1 MTTGGVRDT
10 APLHSVWDVLD
21 GVRVH
26 GRVSDRALA
35 HQELRS
41 GEGRHSRDIVFVHGL
56 GMSTRYLEPT
66 MRLLV
71 RDFAV
76 SGLDLPGFGE
86 TRLPGRVLSLS
97 ALAQVLDGWLR
108 VRSIESP
115 ILVGQSHGCQVI
127 IECMV
132 HAPRNGALV
141 LNAPTMLAGH
151 RSVLAQLTRV
161 ALDAPR
167 EPLSLVPEV
176 VREYLKAGP
185 RRILATLRDAIG
197 DRIEEK
203 VARLAMPMTFV
214 CGDRDPMSPP
224 EWGERLARSA
234 GSQAGSRSGVHAAV
248 VADLRIVAGAAHA
261 VPFSHPEALA
271 EVIVAMAARLD
282 RAATPM

>member
-1 MTTGGVRDT
+1 
-10 APLHSVWDVLD
+10 
-21 GVRVH
+21 
-26 GRVSDRALA
+26 
-35 HQELRS
+35 
-41 GEGRHSRDIVFVHGL
+41 
-56 GMSTRYLEPT
+56 

-86 TRLPGRVLSLS
+86 TRLPGRVLPLGG
-97 ALAQVLDGWLR
+97 LAQVLDGWLR
-108 VRSIESP
+108 ARGIESP

-132 HAPRNGALV
+132 RAPRNGALV
-141 LNAPTMLAGH
+141 LNAPTMLAGQ

-161 ALDAPR
+161 ALDTPR
-167 EPLSLVPEV
+167 EPLSLVPQV

-203 VARLAMPMTFV
+203 LARLAMPMTIV
-214 CGDRDPMSPP
+214 CGERDPMSPP
-224 EWGERLARSA
+224 AWGERLAQSA
-234 GSQAGSRSGVHAAV
+234 GSEAGLEAGPRSGAQAGAV
-248 VADLRIVAGAAHA
+248 AELHIVAGAAHA

-271 EVIVAMAARLD
+271 KVIVAMAARLD
-282 RAATPM
+282 RAAAPM